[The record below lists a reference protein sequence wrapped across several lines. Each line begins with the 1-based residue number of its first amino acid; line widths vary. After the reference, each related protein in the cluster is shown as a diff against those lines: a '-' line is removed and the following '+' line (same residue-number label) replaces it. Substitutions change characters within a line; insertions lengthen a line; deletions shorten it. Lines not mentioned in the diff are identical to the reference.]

1 MRLFASLTNR
11 IFVATAALAVL
22 GIAVAV
28 YRINVAVTAQAENE
42 LRRGLVEAANLLE
55 EHRTTLFEHFAREA
69 RLIADVSQLKA
80 AMTTGDPPTV
90 QPIADEYQRRIGSD
104 LLVVT
109 DPRGRVL
116 AQAGRIRMP
125 AAEGPVAETIAQAA
139 GGREAVALWL
149 HRDGVLQV
157 VAVPSVVGPELVGTL
172 TVGTSLDEAAL
183 ARYKALTNS
192 EIAFAI
198 GDRVQASTLP
208 SSANASLTGLIAGRD
223 ISRVELG
230 DTEYAALSRPLT
242 FAGSEGAAATAS
254 APPITALILRSRTER
269 LRLLS
274 ALHRE
279 LAVTA
284 VLAVLA
290 ATILSYGIAR
300 TITRPLGTITAAMR
314 DMAATGDLTRRIPD
328 PPAGR
333 WNDEDARL
341 LAHTFNTMTDSIVR
355 FQRES
360 AQKERLSSLGR
371 LSTVVAHEIRNPL
384 MIIKAALRSLKTGT
398 PSPAD
403 VRSAA
408 ADIDEEVARLNR
420 IVSEVLDFAKP
431 IKFELSA
438 VDVNALCQ
446 DAARAAAPDGSD
458 PMVVLDL
465 ETGVPRVT
473 GDPERLRLALVNILT
488 NARHASEA
496 SQRSEKQ
503 SPAITLT
510 TRRLHDRVRI
520 QIRDRGAGIPEEDLP
535 RIFDPFFTTR
545 RTGTGLGLAISRNI
559 VEGLGGTI
567 TVANRAGGG
576 TEVTIELRAE

>member
-55 EHRTTLFEHFAREA
+55 EHRTTVFEHFAREA

-116 AQAGRIRMP
+116 AQAGRIQMP
-125 AAEGPVAETIAQAA
+125 AAEGTVAETIAQAA

-208 SSANASLTGLIAGRD
+208 SSANTSLTGLIARRD
-223 ISRVELG
+223 ISRIDLG

-242 FAGSEGAAATAS
+242 FAGSEGAATMAS

-314 DMAATGDLTRRIPD
+314 DMAATGDLTRRIPE

-384 MIIKAALRSLKTGT
+384 MIIKAALRSLRTGT

-403 VRSAA
+403 VRAA
-408 ADIDEEVARLNR
+408 AEDIDEEVARLNR

-446 DAARAAAPDGSD
+446 DAARAAAPDGAD
-458 PMVVLDL
+458 PVVVLDL
-465 ETGVPRVT
+465 EKGVPRVT
-473 GDPERLRLALVNILT
+473 GDAERLRLALVNILT

-496 SQRSEKQ
+496 DQRSEKRN
-503 SPAITLT
+503 PAITLT
-510 TRRLHDRVRI
+510 TRRLRERVRI
-520 QIRDRGAGIPEEDLP
+520 QIRDRGPGITEEDLP

-567 TVANRAGGG
+567 TVGNRAGGG

>member
-11 IFVATAALAVL
+11 IFVATAALAVM

-125 AAEGPVAETIAQAA
+125 PAEGTVAETIAQAA

-208 SSANASLTGLIAGRD
+208 SSANASLTGLIARRD
-223 ISRVELG
+223 ISRIDLG

-242 FAGSEGAAATAS
+242 FAGSEGAATTAS
-254 APPITALILRSRTER
+254 TPPITALILRSRTER

-314 DMAATGDLTRRIPD
+314 DMAATGDLTRRIPE

-398 PSPAD
+398 PSPVD
-403 VRSAA
+403 VRAAA
-408 ADIDEEVARLNR
+408 ADIDEEVGRLNR

-458 PMVVLDL
+458 PVVVLDL
-465 ETGVPRVT
+465 EKGVPRVT
-473 GDPERLRLALVNILT
+473 GDAERLRLALVNILT
-488 NARHASEA
+488 NARHASDA
-496 SQRSEKQ
+496 NQRGDKQ
-503 SPAITLT
+503 SPSITLT
-510 TRRLHDRVRI
+510 TRRLRDRVRI
-520 QIRDRGAGIPEEDLP
+520 QIRDRGPGIPEEDLP

-567 TVANRAGGG
+567 AVANRSSGG

>member
-11 IFVATAALAVL
+11 IFVATAALAVM

-55 EHRTTLFEHFAREA
+55 EHRTTLFEHFSREA

-104 LLVVT
+104 LLIVT
-109 DPRGRVL
+109 DERGRVL

-125 AAEGPVAETIAQAA
+125 PAEGTVADTVAQAA
-139 GGREAVALWL
+139 SGRESVALWQ
-149 HRDGVLQV
+149 HHDGVLQV

-198 GDRVQASTLP
+198 GDRVRASTLP
-208 SSANASLTGLIAGRD
+208 SDATASLTALISRRD
-223 ISRVELG
+223 ISRIQLG
-230 DTEYAALSRPLT
+230 DTEYAALSRPLSLT
-242 FAGSEGAAATAS
+242 GSEGTATSAN

-269 LRLLS
+269 LQLLS
-274 ALHRE
+274 AVHRE

-314 DMAATGDLTRRIPD
+314 DMAATGDLTRRLPE

-371 LSTVVAHEIRNPL
+371 LSTVVAHEIRTPL
-384 MIIKAALRSLKTGT
+384 MIIKAALRPLKTGT
-398 PSPAD
+398 PGAGD

-408 ADIDEEVARLNR
+408 TDIDEEVVRLNR

-431 IKFELSA
+431 IKFELSE
-438 VDVNALCQ
+438 VDLNALCQ
-446 DAARAAAPDGSD
+446 DAARAAAADGAG
-458 PMVVLDL
+458 PPVVLDL
-465 ETGVPRVT
+465 EAGLPRVT
-473 GDPERLRLALVNILT
+473 GDAERLRLTLVNILT
-488 NARHASEA
+488 NARHAIEVD
-496 SQRSEKQ
+496 QRNARQ
-503 SPAITLT
+503 TPATTLT
-510 TRRLHDRVRI
+510 TRRLRDRVRV
-520 QIRDRGAGIPEEDLP
+520 QIRDRGPGISDEDLP